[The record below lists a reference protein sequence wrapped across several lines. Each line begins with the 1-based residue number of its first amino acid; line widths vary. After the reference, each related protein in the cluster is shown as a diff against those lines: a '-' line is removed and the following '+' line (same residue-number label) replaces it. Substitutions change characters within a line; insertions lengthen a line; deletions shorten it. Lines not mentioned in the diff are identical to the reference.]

1 MIHWTQVL
9 QRLEIDSAMQSQLD
23 LWRAQPNDTALAL
36 IDDLV
41 FVAANSA
48 ALAYFACLRN
58 EIIGAA
64 LYDFSPRLQ
73 LNGQSSIEQARKLLD
88 DAELQSH
95 TQQWLHLNRDGKE
108 LPTRLSLYPVM
119 YDGKSMILARFEAL
133 NRRAQPRQEQEKNRE
148 FDAIPR
154 AVLANILEE
163 SAEAVAITDEQHT
176 IIAVNKALCRLT
188 GYSPV
193 QLMGESLTLL
203 DVAGDIH
210 LKECQLALSERDFWQ
225 GEVLRQRADGKQF
238 PAWQNSR
245 RFNDELGGS
254 YLVTIFSDISGRKQ
268 LEARLTTQAMYD
280 SLTGLPNRRHL
291 KKLLKAALEEH
302 HQRTDAMLGALM
314 FMDLNGFKH
323 VNDCFGHSTGD
334 MILQMVAAR
343 LEAGCIEKA
352 DIARMGGDEFTLI
365 ITDCHDE
372 QEVLQFAQQIMT
384 LFDTPFE
391 LQGQKFYLGTSIGIS
406 LFGSERISASLLL
419 SQADTAMYSAKQS
432 ADHIMFYDSSMSEEA
447 EHRLK
452 LLGDLRHALSL
463 GQFSLY
469 YQPIVN
475 LSDGSLLGAEALL
488 RWQKTPSELI
498 EAVDFVPL
506 LEETGLIVSVGNWV
520 LEQACIQ
527 AARWRE
533 QQSPEFVISVN
544 VSPLQLEHLDF
555 IGQVEQVLRN
565 TKLPPSALM
574 LEITESVLLHHPQ
587 QARAT
592 LAKIRKMGIKVAI
605 DDFGTGFSS
614 LSRLGNMPID
624 SLKIDGEF
632 ARELYHRRGQQL
644 CQAIVQL
651 SQALELHFVAEGIET
666 NKQKEMLLA
675 MGEGS
680 AQGFLFGY
688 PLHPQEFAMA
698 HFHHTTNA
706 QLSNKH

>member
-1 MIHWTQVL
+1 MAHWAKVL
-9 QRLEIDSAMQSQLD
+9 QRLEIDSAMQSQWD
-23 LWRAQPNDTALAL
+23 WWHEHAEDIPLAL
-36 IDDLV
+36 FYDLK
-41 FVAANSA
+41 FVAANDA
-48 ALAYFACLRN
+48 ALAYFGCLSN
-58 EIIGAA
+58 EIIDTAI
-64 LYDFSPRLQ
+64 YDFSPRLQ
-73 LNGQSSIEQARKLLD
+73 LDGHSSIEQARKLFEE
-88 DAELQSH
+88 AELAPQ
-95 TQQWLHLNRDGKE
+95 TQQWLHLHRNGKE
-108 LPTRLSLYPVM
+108 LPTRLSLYPVSL
-119 YDGKSMILARFEAL
+119 DNKPMILARFEPL
-133 NRRAQPRQEQEKNRE
+133 NRRARPRQEQERNRE

-154 AVLANILEE
+154 SVLANILEE
-163 SAEAVAITDEQHT
+163 SAEAVAITDEQHH

-188 GYSPV
+188 GYSPA
-193 QLMGESLTLL
+193 QLVGESLSLL

-210 LKECQLALSERDFWQ
+210 LKECQLALAERDFWQ

-245 RFNDELGGS
+245 RFNNEQGGN
-254 YLVTIFSDISGRKQ
+254 YLVTIFSDISSRKQ

-280 SLTGLPNRRHL
+280 SLTGLPNRRHM
-291 KKLLKAALEEH
+291 KQLLRAALDEH
-302 HQRTDAMLGALM
+302 AQRTDARLGALM

-323 VNDCFGHSTGD
+323 VNDCFGHSMGD

-365 ITDCHDE
+365 ITDCHDKK
-372 QEVLQFAQQIMT
+372 EVLRFAEQIMT

-406 LFGSERISASLLL
+406 LFGQEPISATVLL
-419 SQADTAMYSAKQS
+419 SQADTAMYVAKQS
-432 ADHIMFYDSSMSEEA
+432 ADHIMFYDTSMSEEA

-475 LSDGSLLGAEALL
+475 LSDGTLLGAEALL
-488 RWQKTPSELI
+488 RWQKTRHELL

-506 LEETGLIVSVGNWV
+506 LEEAGLIVTVGNWV

-533 QQSPEFVISVN
+533 QQSPDFVISVN

-555 IGQVEQVLRN
+555 IGQIEKVLLN
-565 TKLPPSALM
+565 TKLPPAALM
-574 LEITESVLLHHPQ
+574 LEITESALLHHPQ

-592 LAKIRKMGIKVAI
+592 LAKIRQMGIKVAI

-688 PLHPQEFAMA
+688 PLHPNEFAMA
-698 HFHHTTNA
+698 HFHPAASTQICN
-706 QLSNKH
+706 